1 MIGAS
6 MDASTIRELALQI
19 SGIDTIVALSTASG
33 TSAASGTAGE
43 IPSTGEAPAVDREI
57 PSVRTVR
64 DPLVDE
70 SVEFGLAGTA
80 SE

>member
-19 SGIDTIVALSTASG
+19 SGIDTIVALST
-33 TSAASGTAGE
+33 ASGTAGE